1 MAEKGVRAKLEPVA
15 RQMYIEGKNLTE
27 IAEILG
33 VSRNTLTEWK
43 ARTKRPSEDLDEWE
57 RGAQQKSTN
66 IRRLKDMFE
75 NQLEYLETL
84 SAAQRT
90 PGMAD
95 TLSKFGSLVEKWDKM
110 ERVQAAVETV
120 EKEAAA
126 MELKPET
133 LDYIKKVLYGLSG

>member
-1 MAEKGVRAKLEPVA
+1 MAEKGARAQLEPVA
-15 RQMYIEGKNLTE
+15 RQMYIEGQSLTA
-27 IAEILG
+27 IAETLD
-33 VSRNTLTEWK
+33 VSRNTLADWK
-43 ARTKRPSEDLDEWE
+43 GRTKAPNDDLDEWDKA
-57 RGAQQKSTN
+57 RKQKSTN

-75 NQLEYLETL
+75 NQLEYLE
-84 SAAQRT
+84 SINAVQRT
-90 PGMAD
+90 APMMD
-95 TLSKFGSLVEKWDKM
+95 TLSKLGALIEKWDKM

>member
-1 MAEKGVRAKLEPVA
+1 MAVKGDRARLESVA
-15 RQMYIEGKNLTE
+15 RQMYIDTGNLSAV
-27 IAEILG
+27 AESIG

-43 ARTKRPSEDLDEWE
+43 ARTKAPNDDLDEWDKA
-57 RGAQQKSTN
+57 RKQKTTN

-75 NQLEYLETL
+75 NQLEYLETI
-84 SAAQRT
+84 SAVQRT
-90 PGMAD
+90 PGMMD
-95 TLSKFGSLVEKWDKM
+95 TLSKLGALIEKWDKM

>member
-1 MAEKGVRAKLEPVA
+1 MAEKGDRARLESVA
-15 RQMYIEGKNLTE
+15 RQMYVDGQTLTAISE
-27 IAEILG
+27 TLG
-33 VSRNTLTEWK
+33 VSPTSLTAWK
-43 ARTKRPSEDLDEWE
+43 ARTKAPNDDLDEWDKA
-57 RGAQQKSTN
+57 RKQKTTN

-84 SAAQRT
+84 NASVRN
-90 PGMAD
+90 PGMMD
-95 TLSKFGSLVEKWDKM
+95 TLSKLGALIEKWDKM